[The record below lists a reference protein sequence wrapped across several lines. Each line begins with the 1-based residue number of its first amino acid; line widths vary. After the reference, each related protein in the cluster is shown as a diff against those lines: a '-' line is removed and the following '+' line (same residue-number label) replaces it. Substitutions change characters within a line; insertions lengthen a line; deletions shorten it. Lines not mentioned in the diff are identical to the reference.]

1 MNRKENILYKQ
12 NKLDNITDIK
22 NLEYKIIDKDIM
34 ITSFNTLYDEFK
46 QFNVVYDLN
55 YGNRPFTRFG
65 NKGMIFI

>member
-1 MNRKENILYKQ
+1 MNRKEHKLYKH

-22 NLEYKIIDKDIM
+22 NLEYEIIDKDIM

-55 YGNRPFTRFG
+55 YGNHPFKRLG
-65 NKGMIFI
+65 HSMKFI